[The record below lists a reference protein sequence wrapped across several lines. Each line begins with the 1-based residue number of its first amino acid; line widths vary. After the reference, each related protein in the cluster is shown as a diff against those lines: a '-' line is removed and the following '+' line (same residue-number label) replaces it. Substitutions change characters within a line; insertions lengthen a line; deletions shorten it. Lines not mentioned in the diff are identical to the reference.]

1 VKVFLVCCII
11 HANHVKSNILMW
23 LKSLSVPSKE
33 NGKRETNDI
42 DLEDLGRCRRE
53 EQICLED
60 VLRGVGNLGKGQ

>member
-1 VKVFLVCCII
+1 
-11 HANHVKSNILMW
+11 MW